1 MNDESY
7 SDIRA
12 FIKRLKNADNK
23 NVGEN
28 IEEAINFSSTSTE
41 IVLKLRFYLAQIN
54 IDNLNQEV
62 LIEVQ
67 RIKDQVDILLD

>member
-12 FIKRLKNADNK
+12 LIQRLKNADNK

-41 IVLKLRFYLAQIN
+41 ILLKLRFYLTQIN
-54 IDNLNQEV
+54 IDNLNQEI
-62 LIEVQ
+62 LIEVEGM
-67 RIKDQVDILLD
+67 KNQVDIFLD

>member
-1 MNDESY
+1 MNDEFY

-12 FIKRLKNADNK
+12 LIKRLKNGDNK
-23 NVGEN
+23 IVGEN